1 MLHKRW
7 RAALRSRL
15 AGAGAN
21 PPAAAEVKSRC
32 GERVGKGRQTACQV
46 RTKKTNASEPL
57 KTCRKRR
64 DDVKTG
70 GNRYSGS
77 SLGETCLRPR
87 WRPA

>member
-7 RAALRSRL
+7 RMALRSRL
-15 AGAGAN
+15 AGAGAK
-21 PPAAAEVKSRC
+21 PPAAAEVKSQC
-32 GERVGKGRQTACQV
+32 GERVGQGGQTACQV
-46 RTKKTNASEPL
+46 GTKKTNASEPL

-70 GNRYSGS
+70 ASRYPGS
-77 SLGETCLRPR
+77 SLGETCLLPR